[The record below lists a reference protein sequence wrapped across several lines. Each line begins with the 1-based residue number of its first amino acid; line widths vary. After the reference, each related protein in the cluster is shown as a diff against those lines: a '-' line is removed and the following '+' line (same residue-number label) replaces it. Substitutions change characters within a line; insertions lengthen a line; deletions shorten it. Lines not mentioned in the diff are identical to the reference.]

1 MKSALHVMLTTR
13 KGIIVFIAHVTMLDA
28 TAAYPNHIGHS
39 MCLKNSILFPRL
51 DCAPS
56 PDTRHH
62 DCQWMAETLTLY
74 YYSGGRP
81 GQTPSPD
88 RRYAFYDR

>member
-1 MKSALHVMLTTR
+1 MMKSALHVMLTTR

-51 DCAPS
+51 GCATC
-56 PDTRHH
+56 PDTRHR
-62 DCQWMAETLTLY
+62 DC
-74 YYSGGRP
+74 
-81 GQTPSPD
+81 
-88 RRYAFYDR
+88 